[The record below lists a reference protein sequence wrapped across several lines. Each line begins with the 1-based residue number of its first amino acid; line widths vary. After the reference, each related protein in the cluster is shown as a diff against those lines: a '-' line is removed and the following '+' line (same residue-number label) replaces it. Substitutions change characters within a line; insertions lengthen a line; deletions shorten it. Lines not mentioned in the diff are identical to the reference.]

1 MQHLEQALDSIE
13 AYVAY
18 FCSQPMP
25 VLKRT
30 VGLFEEMAQERD
42 KISAKHLAGV
52 VLADPLM
59 TLRLL
64 SHLQAH
70 RHAHQNRD
78 ITTIDRA
85 ITMLGIDPFFETFCH
100 LNTVEDSL
108 SQYPKALVGVL
119 RVIARAKRASHYARD
134 WAVVRHDLDVD
145 EITIATLLREA
156 AEIMCW
162 VCAPKLTQE
171 AFDLLHNKPGLR
183 SVIAQ
188 RAVFGIPF
196 EAMQLQLVRV
206 WQLPELLVTLMD
218 PEHADNPR
226 VRTVLL
232 ADDLSR
238 HVSHGWGDPA
248 IPDDLEAIEALLR
261 IPRLQLLN
269 RIKVPPEEQARFLD
283 PEELGGI
290 IRPASPL
297 QTPDE
302 QMLKP

>member
-1 MQHLEQALDSIE
+1 
-13 AYVAY
+13 VAY

-30 VGLFEEMAQERD
+30 AHIFAELAPEKEKV
-42 KISAKHLAGV
+42 SAKQLAGV
-52 VLADPLM
+52 VLNDPLM

-64 SHLQAH
+64 SHLQSH

-85 ITMLGIDPFFETFCH
+85 ITMLGIDPFFQAFSH
-100 LNTVEDSL
+100 LTTVEDTLASH
-108 SQYPKALVGVL
+108 PRALVGVL
-119 RVIARAKRASHYARD
+119 RVIARAKRASLYARD
-134 WAVVRHDLDVD
+134 WAVVRHDLDVE
-145 EITIATLLREA
+145 EIMIAALLREA

-171 AFDLLHNKPGLR
+171 AFSLLHSKPGLR
-183 SVIAQ
+183 STIAQ
-188 RAVFGIPF
+188 RAVFGETF
-196 EAMQLQLVRV
+196 EALQLQLVRV

-218 PEHADNPR
+218 PEYADSPR

-238 HVSHGWGDPA
+238 HLANGWADPA
-248 IPDDLEAIEALLR
+248 IPDDLDAIQALLR

-269 RIKVPPEEQARFLD
+269 RIKVPPDDQSRFLSPD
-283 PEELGGI
+283 EIGAI
-290 IRPASPL
+290 IRPANPL
-297 QTPDE
+297 QTADE
-302 QMLKP
+302 QDVHKAQ